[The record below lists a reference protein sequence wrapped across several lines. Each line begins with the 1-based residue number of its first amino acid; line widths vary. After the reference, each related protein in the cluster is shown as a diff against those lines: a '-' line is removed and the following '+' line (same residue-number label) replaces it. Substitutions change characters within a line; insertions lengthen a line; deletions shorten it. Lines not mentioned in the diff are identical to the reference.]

1 MEWTGLLVLILSA
14 LLRLREGEETAL
26 ADAVVVSVLS
36 NIIRLMDIVDGA
48 LDNSDGIFFTFIEP
62 RDEQ

>member
-1 MEWTGLLVLILSA
+1 M
-14 LLRLREGEETAL
+14 RLREGEETAL